1 MKNHLF
7 KYLACFAITVLFI
20 GCNDSENYLLE
31 KKIYFEKSEL
41 KLEVEDQTTIDYEL
55 SCRLSKKSSSTED
68 VTYAIADKSAVDRY
82 NQRNGT
88 DYEAFDIANV
98 NLEETTTT
106 ISSGQVYSEKNIL
119 KLNNLDNIEEGKSYL
134 VPIHITC
141 ASSPVVE
148 GEDTLYLVLTKPV
161 RILKVGKFDSS
172 SIKVPLLPGAP
183 FKSLTYEALIY
194 IDVMSANKTIMG
206 SEGTLILRIGDL
218 ALPGGANDL
227 IQIAGSKQFHADHK
241 FVKNKWY
248 HVAFT
253 YDQPTGKAIIYID
266 GEKAAESTW
275 DTPSFDLTVDG
286 GGFFIG
292 KIDGFKWG
300 ERPLYGKMSEVR
312 LWNVARTQNQLQ
324 QNMTNVD
331 PKSEGLVA
339 YYKLNGTDQYQA
351 DNSQWFVKD
360 QSEKGMNGIVNG
372 GRREIQTFELDSPL
386 SIK

>member
-88 DYEAFDIANV
+88 DYEAFDIASV

-227 IQIAGSKQFHADHK
+227 IQIAGSKQFHADQK
-241 FVKNKWY
+241 FVANKWY

-275 DTPSFDLTVDG
+275 DTTSFDLTSDG

-292 KIDGFKWG
+292 KVDGFMWG
-300 ERPLYGKMSEVR
+300 ERPFTGKMSEVR

-360 QSEKGMNGIVNG
+360 QSETGMNGLVNM